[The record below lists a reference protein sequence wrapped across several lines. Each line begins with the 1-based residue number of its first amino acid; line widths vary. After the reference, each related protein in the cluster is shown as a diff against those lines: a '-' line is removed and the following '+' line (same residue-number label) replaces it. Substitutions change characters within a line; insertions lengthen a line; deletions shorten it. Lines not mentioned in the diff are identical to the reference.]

1 MRRDT
6 PSAFEAKTISTDT
19 TLTTHDVLL
28 KGLFVNSASGVTIT
42 LPSPQEAFNG
52 VECLVVNHSNGN
64 LTLSC
69 ADGFPNNADN
79 VTVPAGAGVILYCAN
94 VSGHEYRW
102 ALVGDY
108 S

>member
-6 PSAFEAKTISTDT
+6 PSAFEAKTISADT

-28 KGLFVNSASGVTIT
+28 KGLFVSTASGVTIT
-42 LPSPQEAFNG
+42 LPPPQEAVNG
-52 VECLVVNHSNGN
+52 AECLVVNHSSGD
-64 LTLSC
+64 LSLSC
-69 ADGFPNNADN
+69 ADGFPNDADN
-79 VTVPAGAGVILYCAN
+79 VTVPAGDSVMLYCAN

-102 ALVGDY
+102 ALIGDY